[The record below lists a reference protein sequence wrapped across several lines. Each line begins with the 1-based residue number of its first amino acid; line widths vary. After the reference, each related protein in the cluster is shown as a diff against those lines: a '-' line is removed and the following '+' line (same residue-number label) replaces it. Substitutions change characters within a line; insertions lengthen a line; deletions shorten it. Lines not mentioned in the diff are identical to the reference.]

1 MSVPKIRIGQK
12 VAIAGKNV
20 RGEVVYIGETD
31 FASGKWAGVILTEPK
46 GRNNGTVE
54 GKTYFSVSSI
64 ISIVSGVENEDLF
77 SLRLFSVRIITE
89 CLFERHNLSFW
100 TMQAIQ
106 SKR

>member
-1 MSVPKIRIGQK
+1 MSVPKIRTGQK
-12 VAIAGKNV
+12 VGIAGKNV

-64 ISIVSGVENEDLF
+64 ISIESSVATEDLF
-77 SLRLFSVRIITE
+77 SLRLLSVRIIME
-89 CLFERHNLSFW
+89 CLFERRNSSFW
-100 TMQAIQ
+100 TMQATQ